1 MNQRLKYRT
10 NTQTKS
16 KSHQLKNLGLV
27 LLYTISLLVPI
38 AGLIG
43 LYDYYQ
49 KQLDDISEAR
59 IIVVSKQDM
68 RLRVYDYK
76 GNKLMDYGIDR
87 KSVV

>member
-1 MNQRLKYRT
+1 MTYIAMNQRLKYRT

-38 AGLIG
+38 GGLIG

-59 IIVVSKQDM
+59 II
-68 RLRVYDYK
+68 LFL
-76 GNKLMDYGIDR
+76 NKTCDCVCTIIR
-87 KSVV
+87 EIN